1 MLLLL
6 CGALLWC
13 GLVAPASA
21 GTVEGTVRPLEWAQ
35 EVEVCVA
42 EIPPGEFCV
51 VPAPEGTYA
60 IPGLEGK
67 MKFEFVPTVRSRLL
81 TQYYDHK
88 DALAA
93 ASWIEVGEIGV
104 VEGVD
109 ADLLEGGVIAGTV
122 TAEAGGTPLSEVE
135 VCAVSLGGPAVKSC
149 GESDA
154 GGKYEVHSLPTGS
167 YRVGFRGHG
176 ASAEYEPSS
185 VPSASVSAG
194 ETREIDG
201 TLAKGGEI
209 AGVLSASVGG
219 ARLADIAVCLFA
231 ASAPG
236 PERCTYSGE
245 DGSYRFQGLPSGS
258 YQVGFSLS
266 LAELGAEA
274 AGGEEDGFQAQYY
287 AGVATRDAAKA
298 LALVAP
304 ATIAGIDAS
313 LIAPLGPAPPQP
325 APIVATPIVA
335 AAPFV
340 AEPQPK
346 ASCKKGQKKKKAKGE
361 VRCVKAKKQKH
372 RHHRRRQK
380 TKAR

>member
-1 MLLLL
+1 MRRLLYLL
-6 CGALLWC
+6 ALS
-13 GLVAPASA
+13 LVLLGPTVTRAAA

-42 EIPPGEFCV
+42 ETPPGEFCV
-51 VPAPEGTYA
+51 VPAPNGTYA

-67 MKFEFVPTVRSRLL
+67 VKFEFVPTVRSRLL

-93 ASWIEVGEIGV
+93 ASWIEVGQIGV

-122 TAEAGGTPLSEVE
+122 TAAAGGTPLSEVE
-135 VCAVSLGGPAVKSC
+135 VCAVSLSGPAVKSC

-154 GGKYEVHSLPTGS
+154 GGGYELHSLPAGS
-167 YRVGFRGHG
+167 YRVGFGGHG

-185 VPSASVSAG
+185 DPSVSVSAG
-194 ETREIDG
+194 ETREIDA
-201 TLAKGGEI
+201 TLAKGAQI
-209 AGVLSASVGG
+209 AGVLTASVGG

-236 PERCTYSGE
+236 PERCTYSAE

-266 LAELGAEA
+266 PAELGAEA
-274 AGGEEDGFQAQYY
+274 AGGEEDDFQSQYY
-287 AGVATRDAAKA
+287 AGVATRGAAKA

-304 ATIAGIDAS
+304 ATLAGVDAFLS
-313 LIAPLGPAPPQP
+313 APPGLVPPQP
-325 APIVATPIVA
+325 APIVTTPIVA

-340 AEPQPK
+340 AEPQPRVG
-346 ASCKKGQKKKKAKGE
+346 CKKEGRAEK
-361 VRCVKAKKQKH
+361 R
-372 RHHRRRQK
+372 
-380 TKAR
+380 